1 MAEITETPLATSS
14 TEDQQ
19 VWQRWKSE
27 INQAEKDQT
36 YVLWLNR
43 SKEIIARYRD
53 DRNRANMKL
62 RKFNSLWS
70 NIQTLKPMVFSRA
83 PKPIVERRYMD
94 RDPAARLACTVLE
107 RVLSFQI
114 ETSKMYDHVSMSVDD
129 YLLPGMGVTWVRY
142 DPSFESEEVSEEN
155 KDVTPS
161 PKNPN
166 YADDIAEDGDGST
179 YEKLAYE
186 TLCVDHVFYKDFRW
200 GPARTWPEVPWVDRV
215 HYFTKSEAEEKWGKE
230 KASQLILDYTP
241 PKMASMN
248 ADDKTVSYFKKAE
261 IHEIWNKADRKVYW
275 IPVGSPGLV
284 LEVKE
289 DPLKLEN
296 FWPCP
301 DPMFSTQTTDT
312 VIPVPDYYEYQDQAQ
327 ELDDLTNRIAMVTTA
342 VRANGVYD
350 ASQKGIERLLQ
361 EGTDNKL
368 VPVDNWAAYQEKGGS
383 KGVIDLIPMQE
394 IAQVLLWLYEAR
406 SQVKAD
412 LFEISG
418 ISDLV
423 RGQGNPNETATAQ
436 RIKGQ
441 FASNRLQ
448 SKRELVARF
457 CRDTIRIM
465 AEIISEIFTDDT
477 LLEMSGIG
485 IQFRD
490 DVRKA
495 GQEVPQPPPPQLP
508 PEAQQAPPEVQQQLM
523 HQAQMQAQQQY
534 QQQVMQ
540 AQQAKEQELQAQ
552 WQEALKILRSDKLR
566 GFRVEIETDS
576 TIQPDAEE
584 AKQSATELFT
594 ATLQGLQGAGEIV
607 MQAPELAD
615 PIGNLLM
622 FVYRQFRVGRTM
634 EASLEESLDKM
645 QKRIEAAQGQPPPPS
660 PEQIKAQAEQ
670 QKMQAQMQMDQQNHQ
685 LEMQSK
691 QMDLQIEQQ
700 KAQMELQLEQQ
711 RIELE
716 RQKGQMQM
724 ALEAQKM
731 QIEAQ
736 KLEYKQRD
744 LELQERANIVTTGI
758 KVRGAEEMARIKRDN
773 ANKPNSGA
781 SGQ

>member
-19 VWQRWKSE
+19 IWNRWKSE
-27 INQAEKDQT
+27 ISTAEKDTT
-36 YVLWLNR
+36 YVSWLNR
-43 SKEIIARYRD
+43 SKEIVARYRD

-94 RDPAARLACTVLE
+94 RDPAARLACTALE

-155 KDVTPS
+155 SEVTPS
-161 PKNPN
+161 PKNPE

-215 HYFTKSEAEEKWGKE
+215 HYFTKSEAEEKWGEE
-230 KASQLILDYTP
+230 KARQLILDYTP
-241 PKMASMN
+241 PKMGNTDS
-248 ADDKTVSYFKKAE
+248 DDKTVSYFKKAE
-261 IHEIWNKADRKVYW
+261 VHQIWNKADRKVYW
-275 IPVGSPGLV
+275 IPIGSPGLV
-284 LEVKE
+284 LEVKD

-296 FWPCP
+296 FWPCA

-312 VIPVPDYYEYQDQAQ
+312 VVPVPDYYEYQDQAQ
-327 ELDDLTNRIAMVTTA
+327 ELDDLTNRIAMITTA

-465 AEIISEIFTDDT
+465 AEIISEIFSDET
-477 LLEMSGIG
+477 LLEMSGVG
-485 IQFRD
+485 IMFRD

-495 GQEVPQPPPPQLP
+495 GQEVPIPSPPQLP
-508 PEAQQAPPEVQQQLM
+508 PEAQQAPPEMQQAIMAQLQQQS
-523 HQAQMQAQQQY
+523 QAQY
-534 QQQVMQ
+534 QQQVQQ
-540 AQQAKEQELQAQ
+540 AQQAKEQELMGQ

-566 GFRVEIETDS
+566 GFRVDIETDS

-594 ATLQGLQGAGEIV
+594 ATLQGLSGAAELIAG
-607 MQAPELAD
+607 APELVD
-615 PIGNLLM
+615 PIGQLLL
-622 FVYRQFRVGRTM
+622 FTYRQFRVGRTM
-634 EASLEESLDKM
+634 EASLEESLDKIS
-645 QKRIEAAQGQPPPPS
+645 KRIEQAQGQPPPPD
-660 PEQIKAQAEQ
+660 PEAMKAKAEIEKINAQTQAVQ
-670 QKMQAQMQMDQQNHQ
+670 QKAT
-685 LEMQSK
+685 
-691 QMDLQIEQQ
+691 IEQQ
-700 KAQMELQLEQQ
+700 SRQQEFEADQNRRNMELQSDQQRYAAENQQQQMEL
-711 RIELE
+711 
-716 RQKGQMQM
+716 
-724 ALEAQKM
+724 AFEAQR
-731 QIEAQ
+731 
-736 KLEYKQRD
+736 LETKSRD
-744 LELQERANIVTTGI
+744 LELQERAKAVTTGI
-758 KVRGAEEMARIKRDN
+758 QVQGAREMARIKQQN
-773 ANKPNSGA
+773 ASRPTNGA
-781 SGQ
+781 PK